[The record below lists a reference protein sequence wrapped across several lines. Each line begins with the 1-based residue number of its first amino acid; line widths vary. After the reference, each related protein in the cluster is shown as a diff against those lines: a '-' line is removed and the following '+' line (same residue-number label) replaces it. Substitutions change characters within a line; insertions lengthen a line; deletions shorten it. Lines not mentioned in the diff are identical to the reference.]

1 MIIENLTNLFFY
13 SSFGFFLS
21 CLLFF
26 ILAGLIEP
34 GERNKTTV
42 RRLQDCAGINLTLMV
57 LSVVCWGLITLLEIW
72 WVG

>member
-1 MIIENLTNLFFY
+1 MIIEHLTNLFFY
-13 SSFGFFLS
+13 SSFGFFMS

-26 ILAGLIEP
+26 VLAGLIEP

-42 RRLQDCAGINLTLMV
+42 RRLQDAAGLNLSLMV
-57 LSVVCWGLITLLEIW
+57 LSVVCWAGITLLEMW